1 MAQRK
6 RETERFVRRIEKERE
21 RARNEDSKRLLDD
34 PPAPNEARFR
44 DPGQRDHRPISPNR
58 TIPFIPIIYH

>member
-44 DPGQRDHRPISPNR
+44 DPGQ
-58 TIPFIPIIYH
+58 